1 MEKFRLNVCET
12 KESCTFN
19 SNSIGLKDSL
29 EAMLEA
35 TLKAL
40 GQDGEAASAACFQDG
55 SEEPIAIVYR
65 MANGKIVY
73 YTPDETLAGGGC

>member
-1 MEKFRLNVCET
+1 M
-12 KESCTFN
+12 
-19 SNSIGLKDSL
+19 
-29 EAMLEA
+29 EA

-40 GQDGEAASAACFQDG
+40 GQDKKAISAACFQDG

-73 YTPDETLAGGGC
+73 YTPDETPTRG